1 MFTCITIERKI
12 MKQVY
17 TFTLA
22 FLLTATS
29 FAQVCSGN
37 ETIRFKETFGTGNG
51 DASLSAG
58 RTTYNYVSTNYLEDG
73 QYKLNKSTQG
83 RPEWHNTTDHT
94 GDNRGRMMVI
104 NASHAAGEF
113 YRDTVSNLS
122 ANKMNNVYLYIMNVN
137 TLGTCGSGAQL
148 PRLRFVV
155 EAWNSSSNTFSQ
167 VTSFSSSSIPQ
178 SANPTWVKIGGSF
191 MLPSNIT
198 TVRYIIYNDAPGGC
212 GNDLAIDDITFSD
225 CVAAASLPVTGLK
238 LEAYAKSENIAVNWS
253 TATEYNTSAYIVEKS
268 ADGSNWS
275 VAATEKAAGQSNF
288 KTNYA
293 YTDNKAFLGTN
304 YYRIKQVDVDG
315 QYTYS
320 NIVMVKMVKVSA
332 KITVYPNP
340 FISQVNLEMNS
351 INAEV
356 LVVRILNQQGQVV
369 KQNNWNLH
377 AGNNNTTI
385 DNLSNLSKGIYLVDV
400 KKQNGE
406 TVYSTKLIK

>member
-17 TFTLA
+17 TFAIAL
-22 FLLTATS
+22 LLTTTG
-29 FAQVCSGN
+29 FAQVCSGS
-37 ETIRFKETFGTGNG
+37 ETIRFIETFGTGNG
-51 DASLSAG
+51 DASLPAG
-58 RTTYNYVSTNYLEDG
+58 RTTYSYVSTNYLEDG

-122 ANKMNNVYLYIMNVN
+122 PNKMNNVYLYVMNVN

-253 TATEYNTSAYIVEKS
+253 TATEYNTSVYIVEKS

-288 KTNYA
+288 KTNYSF
-293 YTDNKAFLGTN
+293 TDNKAFLGTN

-332 KITVYPNP
+332 KVTVYPNP
-340 FISQVNLEMNS
+340 FISQ
-351 INAEV
+351 
-356 LVVRILNQQGQVV
+356 
-369 KQNNWNLH
+369 
-377 AGNNNTTI
+377 
-385 DNLSNLSKGIYLVDV
+385 
-400 KKQNGE
+400 
-406 TVYSTKLIK
+406 

>member
-1 MFTCITIERKI
+1 MFTCVTIERKI

-22 FLLTATS
+22 FLLTATG

-51 DASLSAG
+51 DASLPAG

-122 ANKMNNVYLYIMNVN
+122 PNKMNNVYLYLMNVN

-288 KTNYA
+288 KTNYSF
-293 YTDNKAFLGTN
+293 TDNKAFLGTN
-304 YYRIKQVDVDG
+304 YYRIKQIDVDG

-340 FISQVNLEMNS
+340 FISQVNLEMYS
-351 INAEV
+351 ISAETM
-356 LVVRILNQQGQVV
+356 VVRILNQQGQVV

>member
-22 FLLTATS
+22 FLLTATG

-122 ANKMNNVYLYIMNVN
+122 ANKMNNVYLYVMNVN

-369 KQNNWNLH
+369 KQNNWNLN

>member
-1 MFTCITIERKI
+1 

-17 TFTLA
+17 TFAIAL
-22 FLLTATS
+22 LLTATG
-29 FAQVCSGN
+29 FAQVCSGT

-51 DASLSAG
+51 DASLPAG
-58 RTTYNYVSTNYLEDG
+58 RTTYSYVSTNYLEDG

-122 ANKMNNVYLYIMNVN
+122 PNKMNNVYLYVMNVN
-137 TLGTCGSGAQL
+137 TLGTCGSSAQL

-155 EAWNSSSNTFSQ
+155 EAWNSSNNTFSQ
-167 VTSFSSSSIPQ
+167 VTSFTSSSIPQ

-238 LEAYAKSENIAVNWS
+238 LEAYAKSETIAVNWS

-275 VAATEKAAGQSNF
+275 VVANEKAAGQSNF

-351 INAEV
+351 TNAEV
-356 LVVRILNQQGQVV
+356 LVVRILNQQGQMVN
-369 KQNNWNLH
+369 QSNWNLH
-377 AGNNNTTI
+377 AGNNTTTVG
-385 DNLSNLSKGIYLVDV
+385 NLSNLSKGIYLVDV

-406 TVYSTKLIK
+406 TVYSTKLVK